1 MERLIFSLAV
11 WGTFVLGTAKNGA
24 AVPPP
29 AVPVVE
35 AEENVYSYEDA
46 RNGAGPMWCSGSTC
60 LVRAGTNV
68 FVSGLETLRG
78 VPPLNNCR
86 WLLLGREAQGWRRLR
101 AAPVGLTREP
111 CPLAVFPPD
120 RVFLSDDPTLAPNR
134 PAGPSRPGLLEFSTA
149 NINAPRA
156 SSFPEWRGAPEFT
169 EYTYRSLA
177 ADGEAKELILFANA
191 GQETNTSWGVNW
203 SFFDRTG
210 IWAAKGELRWPF
222 GNNYSPPRPIRICFP
237 NVLLRD
243 RALHFCGVSTIAEPN
258 AAWREFKAGLKN
270 SGSDYDSRRLFYI
283 FSADITTGVFQDW
296 VEIASREQTA
306 GRITPGDLWLDDE
319 GTVHLVWAEQAI
331 DERLREKFFPTAKQ
345 SHAINYA
352 RVRNG
357 VVTLRRTLAL
367 AEEGGSQEIPSAPRF
382 QITPE
387 GRIFVFYFVQGR
399 DAVGKTVSE
408 NRLLEI
414 LRDGTPTEP
423 VTVPLQHPLNSYF
436 TATPRAGSARSNTLD
451 LLGLRVESPTT
462 VSYARVRLR

>member
-11 WGTFVLGTAKNGA
+11 LATFALGTVRVGA
-24 AVPPP
+24 AAP
-29 AVPVVE
+29 APAAPVVE
-35 AEENVYSYEDA
+35 VEEDVYNYEDA
-46 RNGAGPMWCSGSTC
+46 RNGANPMWCSGSTC

-68 FVSGLETLRG
+68 FASGLETLSG

-86 WLLLGREAQGWRRLR
+86 WLLFGREAQGWRRLR

-120 RVFLSDDPTLAPNR
+120 RVFLSDNATLAPGK
-134 PAGPSRPGLLEFSTA
+134 PAGPSRPGLLEFSTVS
-149 NINAPRA
+149 INAPRVGL
-156 SSFPEWRGAPEFT
+156 FPEWRGAPVFT
-169 EYTYRSLA
+169 EHSYRSLA

-191 GQETNTSWGVNW
+191 GQETDTSWGASW

-222 GNNYSPPRPIRICFP
+222 GNNYSPPRPIRICFA

-243 RALHFCGVSTIAEPN
+243 RAVHFCGVSTLVEPN
-258 AAWREFKAGLKN
+258 EDWRAYKAGLKS
-270 SGSDYDSRRLFYI
+270 SGPDYDSRRLFYVFSPDIMTGI
-283 FSADITTGVFQDW
+283 FHEW
-296 VEIASREQTA
+296 VELASRDQTA
-306 GRITPGDLWLDDE
+306 GRITPGDLWVDDE
-319 GTVHLVWAEQAI
+319 GTAHIVWTEQAI

-345 SHAINYA
+345 SHAIQYA
-352 RVRNG
+352 RVRSG
-357 VVTLRRTLAL
+357 AVTLRRTLAL

-399 DAVGKTVSE
+399 DAAGKAVSE

-414 LRDGTPTEP
+414 RRDGTPSQP
-423 VTVPLQHPLNSYF
+423 VTVPLQHPMNRYF
-436 TATPRAGSARSNTLD
+436 TATPRAGSPLSNTLD
-451 LLGLRVESPTT
+451 LLGQRVESPLT
-462 VSYARVRLR
+462 VSYARVRIR